1 MDSIFEEQK
10 PVIVSAKEFKKMESY
25 KKGFETKLFTV
36 AHYLG
41 KKGKGDALAKLSNP
55 KEETKILKY
64 QGITIHKSNN
74 ANTYY
79 TRFRV
84 GKKQYYISAY
94 TQRECY
100 EKLKKA
106 KSPTNFA
113 KLLSSQNV
121 ITNNVT
127 LEDWYKQWLTL
138 YKIGKVK
145 DETIRSY
152 RSLFNAI
159 PQNIKEM
166 RMADIKLI
174 DLLTLMQSLT
184 SER

>member
-10 PVIVSAKEFKKMESY
+10 PVIVSVKEFKKMESY

-41 KKGKGDALAKLSNP
+41 KREKEDELAKLSNP
-55 KEETKILKY
+55 KEETKMLKY

-106 KSPTNFA
+106 KSPTNVA

-138 YKIGKVK
+138 YKIGK
-145 DETIRSY
+145 
-152 RSLFNAI
+152 L
-159 PQNIKEM
+159 KE
-166 RMADIKLI
+166 
-174 DLLTLMQSLT
+174 
-184 SER
+184 